1 MKARVTATPAATRAI
16 EELTERYG
24 PLMLVQ
30 SGGCCDGSS
39 PICFR
44 AGTFL
49 VGPDDRLLGDIAG
62 AAFYIDS
69 GQDERWNEPDLVL
82 DVADG
87 AAEGFSLEGL
97 EGIHFVTSSET
108 LAQTRHPVLGRADV
122 GPSQGRRSPTI
133 SGEKK

>member
-1 MKARVTATPAATRAI
+1 MKTRVTATPAATRAI
-16 EELTERYG
+16 EQLTERYG

-44 AGTFL
+44 AGAFL
-49 VGPDDRLLGDIAG
+49 VGPDDRLLGDVSG

-69 GQDERWNEPDLVL
+69 EQDERWNNPQLVL
-82 DVADG
+82 DVANG

-97 EGIHFVTSSET
+97 EGIHFVTLS
-108 LAQTRHPVLGRADV
+108 A
-122 GPSQGRRSPTI
+122 GPAAP
-133 SGEKK
+133 